1 MGILSLGLAFVLGY
15 LVKENEGKGGVVDKI
30 KQDIQEAVTKHEEDE
45 QSSSTCIIQY
55 KGEIIK

>member
-15 LVKENEGKGGVVDKI
+15 LVKENEGKGGVVDKV
-30 KQDIQEAVTKHEEDE
+30 KQDIQEAVTKHEEDYS
-45 QSSSTCIIQY
+45 SSSTCIIQY